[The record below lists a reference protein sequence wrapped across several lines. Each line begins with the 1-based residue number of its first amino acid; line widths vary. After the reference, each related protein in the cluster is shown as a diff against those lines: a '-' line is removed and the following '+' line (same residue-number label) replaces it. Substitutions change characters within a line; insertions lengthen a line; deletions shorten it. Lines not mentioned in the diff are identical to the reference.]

1 MATEACAIVDQIR
14 FEEQQTLWTKEYED
28 SLVKQHVDV
37 FPGMMFSLAKDR
49 MEKSKL
55 WKIVSKM
62 PKGALLHCHLEAM
75 VDLDWAL
82 EEAFKLPGVCII
94 SAGPLSSPAERLK
107 TGFSFT
113 YSKIAAKDDVSVWS
127 DSYKPNTP
135 VLLTT
140 AADSFSDGARTGFV
154 DWIRS
159 RTTITSEEHLKHHE
173 GPNEAWR
180 KFLSCF
186 PILGSLIY
194 YEPIYR
200 KFVRKMCKQLL
211 DDGVNYVDMRSAFY
225 TPYRRAEADEWDKD
239 SFNMLAHMEDEIE
252 VFKKS
257 EEGKGFWGGRMIW
270 TTIRQFDKRTV
281 IESRSYHVHQPI
293 STRYLLSPQFPFPFH
308 NITILPYVKVIF
320 Q

>member
-1 MATEACAIVDQIR
+1 MAAEACAIVDQIR
-14 FEEQQTLWTKEYED
+14 FEEQQTMWTKEYED
-28 SLVKQHVDV
+28 SIVKQHVDV

-55 WKIVSKM
+55 WKIVNKM

-82 EEAFKLPGVCII
+82 EEAFKLKGVCIT
-94 SAGPLSSPAERLK
+94 SNGPLSSPTERLK

-127 DSYKPNTP
+127 DTYKPNTP

-140 AADSFSDGARTGFV
+140 AADSFSDGGREGFI
-154 DWIRS
+154 DWVRS
-159 RTTITSEEHLKHHE
+159 RTTITPEEHLKHHE

-194 YEPIYR
+194 YEPVYR

-211 DDGVNYVDMRSAFY
+211 DDGVSYVDMRSAFY
-225 TPYRRAEADEWDKD
+225 TPYRCAEADEWDKD

-252 VFKKS
+252 AFKKS

-270 TTIRQFDKRTV
+270 TTVRQFDKRKV
-281 IESRSYHVHQPI
+281 IESRLSLFTLVMNIPIATLSTNFVRETSQYSPSSYP
-293 STRYLLSPQFPFPFH
+293 
-308 NITILPYVKVIF
+308 
-320 Q
+320 

>member
-1 MATEACAIVDQIR
+1 
-14 FEEQQTLWTKEYED
+14 
-28 SLVKQHVDV
+28 
-37 FPGMMFSLAKDR
+37 

-82 EEAFKLPGVCII
+82 EEAFALDGVCIT
-94 SAGPLSSPAERLK
+94 SDGPLSSPAERLK

-113 YSKIAAKDDVSVWS
+113 YSTTAAKERVSIWA
-127 DSYKPNTP
+127 DTYAPNTP
-135 VLLTT
+135 IPITT
-140 AADSFSDGARTGFV
+140 AADSFSDGGRKGFIE
-154 DWIRS
+154 WIRS

-200 KFVRKMCKQLL
+200 KFIRKLCKQLL

-225 TPYRRAEADEWDKD
+225 TPYRCAGQDEFDKD
-239 SFNMLAHMEDEIE
+239 SFNMLEHMDDEIE
-252 VFKKS
+252 KFKAS
-257 EEGKGFWGGRMIW
+257 AEGKGFWGARMIW
-270 TTIRQFDKRTV
+270 TTIRAFDKRAV
-281 IESRSYHVHQPI
+281 IESK
-293 STRYLLSPQFPFPFH
+293 L
-308 NITILPYVKVIF
+308 
-320 Q
+320 